1 MNVYAR
7 VDQGLVM
14 EVIQPQKWGVDDT
27 NVPPAFLADDWQAIE
42 VRFTADLVAQMVDVT
57 GLDPQ
62 PLAGWTYI
70 NGVFSPYV
78 APPPTDAEILAS
90 QSAKLQGLTQLS
102 TAQKSAL
109 TNRISTINDAIELE
123 MATPE
128 EEAELPIRVL
138 QLKAWKTYAVLLGR
152 VTSQVG
158 WPPEV
163 TWPVQPAEGMD
174 LTVSATA
181 PQTV

>member
-1 MNVYAR
+1 MDETLAWA
-7 VDQGLVM
+7 
-14 EVIQPQKWGVDDT
+14 VINLTT
-27 NVPPAFLADDWQAIE
+27 NIVENTIVWDGEGDLGYGENYYFIQTNLAKIGD
-42 VRFTADLVAQMVDVT
+42 
-57 GLDPQ
+57 
-62 PLAGWTYI
+62 TYI
-70 NGVFSPYV
+70 GGEFTT
-78 APPPTDAEILAS
+78 PPPPPLTPEQILAA
-90 QSAKLQGLTQLS
+90 QSAKLQGLTQLA

-109 TNRISTINDAIELE
+109 TNRIGTLNDAIELE
-123 MATPE
+123 MTTPE